1 VKAGVAQGT
10 AAGVALAQERTP
22 LAQLLHALNQ
32 PLTGLQCSMEVALGA
47 TRSAEQYRQGLREGL
62 ELTARMR
69 ELVAAIREVVDGQED
84 GREDGQEDAH
94 AEETVE
100 LNSVLQEALLDLK
113 PVAESRG
120 VGVNLSCDSPLLVG
134 AERRRLFALAFR
146 LIEAALGLAAAGS
159 ELRVEVGGAAATLRV
174 LWHGERPSAFSRSDV
189 ALLVAQAGW
198 EQIGAEWRRER
209 DENGETVT
217 ISLARTCGA
226 TEHAGA
232 SLLNS

>member
-69 ELVAAIREVVDGQED
+69 ELVEAIREVVDGQED
-84 GREDGQEDAH
+84 AGAE
-94 AEETVE
+94 AEETVD
-100 LNSVLQEALLDLK
+100 LNSVLQEASLDLK

-120 VGVNLSCDSPLLVG
+120 VGVNLVCDSPLMVG

-209 DENGETVT
+209 DENGETVK
-217 ISLARTCGA
+217 ISLARICGGKRN
-226 TEHAGA
+226 AGA
-232 SLLNS
+232 LLS

>member
-69 ELVAAIREVVDGQED
+69 ELVEAIREVVDGQED
-84 GREDGQEDAH
+84 AGAE
-94 AEETVE
+94 AEETVD
-100 LNSVLQEALLDLK
+100 LNSVLQEASLDLK

-209 DENGETVT
+209 DENGDTVK
-217 ISLARTCGA
+217 ISLARICGGKRN
-226 TEHAGA
+226 AGA
-232 SLLNS
+232 LLS

>member
-69 ELVAAIREVVDGQED
+69 ELVEAIREVVDGQED
-84 GREDGQEDAH
+84 AG
-94 AEETVE
+94 AEAGETVD
-100 LNSVLQEALLDLK
+100 LNSVLQEASLDLK

-120 VGVNLSCDSPLLVG
+120 VGVNLVCDSPLMVG

-209 DENGETVT
+209 DENGETVK
-217 ISLARTCGA
+217 ISLARICGGKRN
-226 TEHAGA
+226 AGA
-232 SLLNS
+232 LLS

>member
-1 VKAGVAQGT
+1 MSAGVARGKAT
-10 AAGVALAQERTP
+10 GVALAQERSP

-32 PLTGLQCSMEVALGA
+32 PLTGLQCAMEVALGA
-47 TRSAEQYRQGLREGL
+47 PRSSEQYRQGLREGL

-84 GREDGQEDAH
+84 GQEDSGTS
-94 AEETVE
+94 AEEIVE

-120 VGVNLSCDSPLLVG
+120 VGLNVICDSPLLVR
-134 AERRRLFALAFR
+134 AERQKLFALAFR
-146 LIEAALGLAAAGS
+146 LIEAALGHAAAGS
-159 ELRVEVGGAAATLRV
+159 ELRVDVGAAGPTLRV
-174 LWHGERPSAFSRSDV
+174 WWRGERPSAFSRSDV

-209 DENGETVT
+209 DENGESVK
-217 ISLARTCGA
+217 ISLARICRGTGN
-226 TEHAGA
+226 AGA
-232 SLLNS
+232 LSS

>member
-1 VKAGVAQGT
+1 MKAGVAQGT

-69 ELVAAIREVVDGQED
+69 ELVEAIREVVDGQED
-84 GREDGQEDAH
+84 AGAE
-94 AEETVE
+94 AEETVD
-100 LNSVLQEALLDLK
+100 LNSVLQEASLDLK

-120 VGVNLSCDSPLLVG
+120 VGVNLVCDSPLMVG

-146 LIEAALGLAAAGS
+146 LIEAALGLAAEGS
-159 ELRVEVGGAAATLRV
+159 ELRVEVGGTGRTLRV
-174 LWHGERPSAFSRSDV
+174 LWRGERPSVFSRSDV